1 MKKLLAII
9 TLALLSNPVMSADLK
24 IGDVLY
30 CTSDFFYGTDVNNI
44 TEVKRYNVENFKL
57 SISQNSVD
65 FGSSGYF
72 RNTSMPTREIKM
84 WSVIAQ
90 DEHSTFGLDTQRL
103 GSKDIFFNYASA
115 NPFGM
120 AMMKGTCNKF

>member
-30 CTSDFFYGTDVNNI
+30 CTSDFFYGTNVNNI

-72 RNTSMPTREIKM
+72 GNTSMPTREIKM

-90 DEHSTFGLDTQRL
+90 DEHSTFGIDAQ
-103 GSKDIFFNYASA
+103 SNDIFFNYASA

>member
-90 DEHSTFGLDTQRL
+90 DEHSTL
-103 GSKDIFFNYASA
+103 GIDAQSNDIFFNYASA

>member
-1 MKKLLAII
+1 MRKLLAII
-9 TLALLSNPVMSADLK
+9 TLALLSNPVISADLK

-30 CTSDFFYGTDVNNI
+30 CTSDFFYGTNVNNI

-72 RNTSMPTREIKM
+72 SNTSMPTREIKM

-90 DEHSTFGLDTQRL
+90 DEHSTFGIDAHEN
-103 GSKDIFFNYASA
+103 DIYFNYASA

-120 AMMKGTCNKF
+120 AMMKGSCDKF

>member
-30 CTSDFFYGTDVNNI
+30 CTSDFFYGTNVNNI

-90 DEHSTFGLDTQRL
+90 DEHSTFGIDAQ
-103 GSKDIFFNYASA
+103 SNDIFFNYASA